1 MNPDLERLLELYY
14 GLEVWRDPEL
24 LNKSTDEFNQL
35 KETIEKSYDIIE
47 FLNEVEEQDWELDS
61 DDIKHILKLDFDYI
75 RKQYES

>member
-1 MNPDLERLLELYY
+1 MTNPDLERLLTIASHE
-14 GLEVWRDPEL
+14 GSNWKAWEDDQPE
-24 LNKSTDEFNQL
+24 FIQL
-35 KETIEKSYDIIE
+35 KGKIEKSESIIE